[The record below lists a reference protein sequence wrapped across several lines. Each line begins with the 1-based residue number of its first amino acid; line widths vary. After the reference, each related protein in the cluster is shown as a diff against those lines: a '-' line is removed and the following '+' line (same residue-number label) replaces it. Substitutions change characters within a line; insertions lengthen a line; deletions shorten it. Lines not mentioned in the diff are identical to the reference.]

1 MANISAQVLEAIKG
15 AIQLEVDGRAFFDHA
30 VETTKS
36 ELGKKMFQKLAN
48 DETQH
53 LKVFGE
59 LFTTVIGD
67 EEWKKYVS
75 EKEKAK
81 APLIEELKERMG
93 RKEKEGKAGETEAI
107 RIGMELER
115 KAIDFFAD
123 AAKKAGDANAKA
135 IFEKISKEEE
145 LHYDLLQSQL
155 DSVTN
160 SGYWLDVASYKMDGQ
175 Y

>member
-1 MANISAQVLEAIKG
+1 MANISSQVLEAIKG
-15 AIQLEVDGRAFFDHA
+15 AIQLEIDGRAFFDHA
-30 VETTKS
+30 AVTTNP

-48 DETQH
+48 DESRH
-53 LKVFGE
+53 LEVFGE
-59 LFTTVIGD
+59 LFTAVIGD
-67 EEWKKYVS
+67 EEWQKYVS
-75 EKEKAK
+75 EKEKTK
-81 APLIEELKERMG
+81 SPLIEELKTRMG

-123 AAKKAGDANAKA
+123 AARKTGDANAKK
-135 IFEKISKEEE
+135 IFEKISAEEE
-145 LHYDLLQSQL
+145 LHYDLLQAQL

-160 SGYWLDVASYKMDGQ
+160 SGYWLDVASHKMDGQ